1 MYFNLE
7 NEKRFLFETTTSH
20 FADTKL
26 AAMEASVLE
35 LRSRVQKLEE
45 ENQISNTLAYRLNHE
60 FNTVQSQLNATM
72 YHQQLMKAELNNES
86 EYRKISWLKI
96 INMKA

>member
-72 YHQQLMKAELNNES
+72 YHQQLMKAELNNEI
-86 EYRKISWLKI
+86 EYRKIS
-96 INMKA
+96 